1 MFPNRLALPVLA
13 VACVT
18 AAAAGGY
25 FAARQNAVPTPAAAQ
40 SQPADFTAPA
50 TAPTAKP
57 VQETEGV
64 VGDTGRP
71 STPVAA
77 PSTAS
82 TPGAAAAPSTTA
94 ASAPSSKSK
103 NARRSDT
110 SALSTRSAASAP

>member
-64 VGDTGRP
+64 VSDTSRP
-71 STPVAA
+71 STPITT
-77 PSTAS
+77 PSTTS
-82 TPGAAAAPSTTA
+82 TPGAPAPSTTA

-110 SALSTRSAASAP
+110 SALSTRSAA